1 MKIEVIKPQEEVRWN
16 FPCKGK
22 YIGTDLVVG
31 FSESGIGVVLNTGR
45 SRGRYLYEFRRYW
58 SMNQFEPIVEKEKG
72 NNYDWNNPTFPI
84 LVKGSGEDVFTI
96 NGFDEVDNSVS
107 ITTFSFNKRVHH
119 WCEEIA
125 RFSSEEDRNK
135 WLRSLEIL
143 PKGTEI
149 KITF

>member
-1 MKIEVIKPQEEVRWN
+1 MKVEVIKPKEDKPYWDY
-16 FPCKGK
+16 PCKGIRK
-22 YIGTDLVVG
+22 KDGVVVG
-31 FSESGIGVVLNTGR
+31 FEKFGSGCVLESGQ
-45 SRGRYLYEFRRYW
+45 SKMKLYTSYVFLDMADF
-58 SMNQFEPIVEKEKG
+58 SPIKEKG

-135 WLRSLEIL
+135 WLRSLEML

>member
-31 FSESGIGVVLNTGR
+31 FSESGIGVVLNSGR
-45 SRGRYLYEFRRYW
+45 SRGRYLYEFSRYW

-72 NNYDWNNPTFPI
+72 NNYDWSNPKFPI
-84 LVKGSGEDVFTI
+84 LVKGMGEEVFTI
-96 NGFDEVDNSVS
+96 DGFDAVDNSVS
-107 ITTFSFNKRVHH
+107 VTTFNLNHNYICGEREK
-119 WCEEIA
+119 
-125 RFSSEEDRNK
+125 FSSEEERNE
-135 WLRSLEIL
+135 WLKSLEIL